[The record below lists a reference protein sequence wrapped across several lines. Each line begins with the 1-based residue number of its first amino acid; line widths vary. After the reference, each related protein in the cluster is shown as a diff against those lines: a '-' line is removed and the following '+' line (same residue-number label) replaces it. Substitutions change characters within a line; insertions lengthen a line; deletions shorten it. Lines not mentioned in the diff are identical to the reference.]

1 MDQESPIAVMI
12 GNCLRA
18 RQKSTWIG
26 RSPGSRYCWI
36 GYFPK
41 NNYFDIIFNKMKI
54 AKNWRRKSFWQQS
67 PVGHLN
73 LLNWI
78 LHQTIVIYWLFAWNW
93 IVWKKLNL
101 LIILWVHLISGY
113 MVSKEWM
120 NFQRVL
126 GIPYKSSLC
135 LLYTWNGVKRLKE
148 LWGTIQFLQTTFA
161 FDHPK

>member
-12 GNCLRA
+12 GNCLQA

-41 NNYFDIIFNKMKI
+41 NNYFDIIFNKIKI

-78 LHQTIVIYWLFAWNW
+78 
-93 IVWKKLNL
+93 VWKKLNL
-101 LIILWVHLISGY
+101 LIILWVHLISGH
-113 MVSKEWM
+113 MISKEWM

-148 LWGTIQFLQTTFA
+148 LWDTIQFLQTTFA